1 MNLDIKT
8 KKQLIQLLDSSVV
21 FNSEQRQ
28 RAKASLA
35 VKAARYGATSWKNL
49 PKDFIFQEIKMIPL
63 PVKGVN
69 DTDFSKVSSWDAN
82 PFSGPEEFCKEQST
96 TVTEQPKKMPVPQ
109 KEVSLDDAMLS
120 LMQRHSIGMSKEEI
134 AQVVDSKINST
145 VSSIKDIVTDHVNTL
160 VKPAPTEI
168 IIKQTKNQEVGKSIG
183 VQHNKFKTLLM
194 GVQATISN
202 GRRMNLWLW
211 GPPATGKTTAAEN
224 VANALELPFY
234 FTGSVEMPF
243 SLIGYMD
250 AKGDLVRTP
259 FREAY
264 ENGGVFLFDEIDGSA
279 PAAILALNAAIDGNV
294 AAFPDGMIKKH
305 VDFVC
310 IAGAN
315 TVGKGGSSEFAGR
328 SKQDEAF
335 RSRWAFLE
343 WEHDDQLEEAIIG
356 TSTKAVSW
364 LATVRKAR
372 KLAKDNGVHVT
383 FSTRA
388 SIHGVALLAA
398 GWSKPMV
405 IDSVLRCGMAKES
418 WKNFTS
424 L

>member
-8 KKQLIQLLDSSVV
+8 KKSLIRLLDSSDH
-21 FNSEQRQ
+21 FTLAQ
-28 RAKASLA
+28 RANAKRMLA
-35 VKAARYGATSWKNL
+35 GSARRLGVTSWKNL
-49 PKDFIFQEIKMIPL
+49 PKDIILAQIKLIV
-63 PVKGVN
+63 PVQGYSVDKLVKEADSASAILDEFYAFD
-69 DTDFSKVSSWDAN
+69 DTPTPQPNK
-82 PFSGPEEFCKEQST
+82 EEE
-96 TVTEQPKKMPVPQ
+96 KMPAPQ

-120 LMQRHSIGMSKEEI
+120 LMQRHSIGMSKDEI
-134 AQVVDSKINST
+134 GKVVDSKINST
-145 VSSIKDIVTDHVNTL
+145 VSNIKDIITTHVNTL
-160 VKPAPTEI
+160 VKPVPTEI

-194 GVQATISN
+194 GVQATIAN

-294 AAFPDGMIKKH
+294 AAFPDGMVKKH
-305 VDFVC
+305 NDFVC

-356 TSTKAVSW
+356 TSAKAVSW
-364 LATVRKAR
+364 LQTVREAR

-388 SIHGVALLAA
+388 SIHGVALLEA